1 MVIQRFLGSQK
12 DPSDPEFM
20 ESPRARYSC
29 FTGKDTHSPSASSL
43 TRLDPSG
50 MAFWTSSSEKVE
62 SATSF
67 RSMSTYGSR
76 GAIPSGRNRTR

>member
-1 MVIQRFLGSQK
+1 MVIQRFLGPQK

-20 ESPRARYSC
+20 ESPRARYSY
-29 FTGKDTHSPSASSL
+29 FTGKDIHSPSASNS

-50 MAFWTSSSEKVE
+50 MAFWTSPLEKVE

-67 RSMSTYGSR
+67 KSMSTYESR
-76 GAIPSGRNRTR
+76 GAIPSGRNRMR